1 MNDGTSPD
9 GAPLVSICLPSLNTR
24 PFLEERIASILG
36 QTFGDWELVVT
47 DSYSD
52 DGSWELFQALA
63 RDEPRCRIDQAP
75 RGLYPSWNHCLRQA
89 RGRYVYVATSDDV
102 MALDCI
108 GKMVAA
114 LEAHPECDLAHCPL
128 RITDG
133 EGRDLASAAHPP
145 WPDCT
150 VFAHGLG
157 DLAHRPHVRRAPY
170 DGLLHLTGEHVIL
183 SVNQLL
189 VRRSLFERTGFFEST
204 WGSVGDFNWE
214 MRAGLLA
221 DTVHVPDTW
230 TSWRIHGRQATA
242 GVDVF
247 SPERGR
253 VIDLMIADAVAAA
266 ERHLPAPLFAALTA
280 DWVEPGR
287 QLRGYYAGLRERR
300 DPRERRAFQLAQVLR
315 GGGRVRG
322 EMLGRALGRPRWPD
336 VAPERIRA
344 WLDERLG
351 RPAVEALA

>member
-1 MNDGTSPD
+1 MK
-9 GAPLVSICLPSLNTR
+9 APLVSICLPSLNTR
-24 PFLEERIASILG
+24 PFLEERIESILG
-36 QTFGDWELVVT
+36 QTFSDWELVVT

-52 DGSWELFQALA
+52 DGSWELFQDLA
-63 RDEPRCRIDQAP
+63 AREPRCRIDQAP

-102 MALDCI
+102 MAPDCI
-108 GKMVAA
+108 GKLAAA

-133 EGRDLASAAHPP
+133 EGRDLANAAHPP

-150 VFAHGLG
+150 VFGHGLG
-157 DLAHRPHVRRAPY
+157 DLVHRPHVRRAPY
-170 DGLLHLTGEHVIL
+170 DGLLHLTGEHVVL

-189 VRRSLFERTGFFEST
+189 IRRSLFERTGWFEST

-214 MRAGLLA
+214 KRAGLLA
-221 DTVHVPDTW
+221 DVVHVPDTW
-230 TSWRIHGRQATA
+230 TTWRIHGSQATA
-242 GVDVF
+242 VVDVF

-253 VIDLMIADAVAAA
+253 KIDLMIDDAVGAA
-266 ERHLPAPLFAALTA
+266 ERHLPPALFAALRT

-287 QLRGYYAGLRERR
+287 RMRGYYSGLRERR
-300 DPRERRAFQLAQVLR
+300 DVGERRRFQLRQLL
-315 GGGRVRG
+315 GGGLDVRA

-336 VAPERIRA
+336 AAPERMRA
-344 WLDERLG
+344 WLSERLG
-351 RPAVEALA
+351 RPAVEAV

>member
-9 GAPLVSICLPSLNTR
+9 APLVSICLPSLNTR
-24 PFLEERIASILG
+24 PFLEERIASIRG
-36 QTFGDWELVVT
+36 QTFVDWELVVT

-52 DGSWELFQALA
+52 DGSWEFFQALA

-108 GKMVAA
+108 GKMAAA

-230 TSWRIHGRQATA
+230 TTWRIHGSQATA
-242 GVDVF
+242 VVDVF

-253 VIDLMIADAVAAA
+253 KIDLMIDDAFAAA
-266 ERHLPAPLFAALTA
+266 LRHLPPALGAAMRA
-280 DWVEPGR
+280 DWIEPGR
-287 QLRGYYAGLRERR
+287 RMRGYYSGLRERR
-300 DPRERRAFQLAQVLR
+300 AVGERRRFQLERLLA
-315 GGGRVRG
+315 GGNDVRG
-322 EMLGRALGRPRWPD
+322 EILGRALGRPRWPD

-344 WLDERLG
+344 WLSARLG
-351 RPAVEALA
+351 RPAVEAVP

>member
-36 QTFGDWELVVT
+36 QTFGDWELVVS
-47 DSYSD
+47 DSCSD

-63 RDEPRCRIDQAP
+63 RDVPRCRIDQAP

-133 EGRDLASAAHPP
+133 EGRDLTSAAHPP

-150 VFAHGLG
+150 VFAQRPKLSPFKQAMSARIAQLLG
-157 DLAHRPHVRRAPY
+157 IQNDAVSVKAK
-170 DGLLHLTGEHVIL
+170 TGERV
-183 SVNQLL
+183 
-189 VRRSLFERTGFFEST
+189 
-204 WGSVGDFNWE
+204 GSVGLEEAID
-214 MRAGLLA
+214 AHAVVLL
-221 DTVHVPDTW
+221 T
-230 TSWRIHGRQATA
+230 
-242 GVDVF
+242 
-247 SPERGR
+247 
-253 VIDLMIADAVAAA
+253 
-266 ERHLPAPLFAALTA
+266 
-280 DWVEPGR
+280 
-287 QLRGYYAGLRERR
+287 RR
-300 DPRERRAFQLAQVLR
+300 S
-315 GGGRVRG
+315 
-322 EMLGRALGRPRWPD
+322 
-336 VAPERIRA
+336 
-344 WLDERLG
+344 
-351 RPAVEALA
+351 